1 MDAMDRLQA
10 ALGKLPGIGR
20 RSAERIASR
29 LVRDRDGVL
38 RELVESLQ
46 QAAAHVVCCERC
58 GSITDT
64 EQQPC
69 RLCTNPRR
77 DGTMICVVEDPNDI
91 AVIERSGGYHG
102 RYHALMGK
110 LSPMKGEGL
119 RQLRAESLIERIQAE
134 GVNEVI
140 LATSTDVE
148 GDATASYIAELLKG
162 KDVTV
167 TRLAF
172 GLPASSGI
180 AYSDPVTLDRA
191 IKGRFNY

>member
-1 MDAMDRLQA
+1 MDAMDRLLA

-20 RSAERIASR
+20 RSAERIASK

-38 RELVESLQ
+38 RELMEALQ
-46 QAAAHVVCCERC
+46 QAAARVTCCERC
-58 GSITDT
+58 GAVTSSD
-64 EQQPC
+64 EQPC

-77 DGTMICVVEDPNDI
+77 DSTVMCVVEDPNDI
-91 AVIERSGGYHG
+91 AVIERSGGFHG

-110 LSPMKGEGL
+110 LSPMRGEGFS
-119 RQLRAESLIERIQAE
+119 QLRIAPLVERIRGE
-134 GVNEVI
+134 GIREVI

-148 GDATASYIAELLKG
+148 GDATASYIAELLKDSG
-162 KDVTV
+162 VTV

-172 GLPASSGI
+172 GIPASSGI

-191 IKGRFNY
+191 IKGRLSY